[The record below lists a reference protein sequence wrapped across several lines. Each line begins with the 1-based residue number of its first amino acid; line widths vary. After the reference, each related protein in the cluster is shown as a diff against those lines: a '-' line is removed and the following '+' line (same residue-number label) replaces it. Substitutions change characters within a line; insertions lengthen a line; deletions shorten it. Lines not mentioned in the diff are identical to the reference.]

1 MKHAQLQMTAKGYG
15 SIDKRN
21 GRFWGGIRRVGVL
34 ANSLSSQIYVWD
46 LWTAELALSILSMSG
61 NLWKKFL
68 EKNYEE
74 IMGVQKGYGAY
85 EY

>member
-1 MKHAQLQMTAKGYG
+1 M
-15 SIDKRN
+15 
-21 GRFWGGIRRVGVL
+21 GVL

-46 LWTAELALSILSMSG
+46 LWTAELALSVLSMSG
-61 NLWKKFL
+61 NLWENFL